1 MVSAYSVQ
9 ISNRNPLVSDS
20 PKPGD
25 LFLKHAHDGSIKTRK
40 QPAMKKLS
48 RLTKII
54 YGFGDTG
61 FSMTSTIIAAYFPIF
76 LTDVIGIAPAIA
88 AIGLFI
94 GKSWDYINDPL
105 MGYIS
110 DRTRTRW
117 GRRRPFLLFGA
128 LPYGLIF
135 AFLWWKPPLESQT
148 ALLVFFTFMY
158 VLYDAV
164 VTFVSMPYFALT
176 PELTEDYDERTEL
189 TGYRMFFSI
198 LGGLI
203 SFVVPMMIIGQ
214 MSPSNAGNVF
224 RMGLIF
230 GAASALPL
238 FFVFFGTKEKPYFT
252 KLERPKLFASFK
264 SALKNR
270 PFVFSAVIYLFT
282 WTSMHIIEA
291 NLLFYIK
298 YVVQRE
304 SLSEVIMA
312 AIFITAIVSLP
323 FWNWLSKKLNK
334 RMAYIYGI
342 AFWAVV
348 QILLITVNASSSL
361 VYLLSL
367 CILAGM
373 GVGAAHVLPWAMIPD
388 AIELDELETGK
399 RHEGIFYSLV
409 TLMSKTANSI
419 AVPLALAI
427 LDFSGYIPNAAV
439 QPAST
444 LTGIRIVVGPIPA
457 ALLVGGIIFAIFYPL
472 SRDEHHNVV
481 KKLTLRRQIQ
491 DK

>member
-1 MVSAYSVQ
+1 
-9 ISNRNPLVSDS
+9 
-20 PKPGD
+20 
-25 LFLKHAHDGSIKTRK
+25 
-40 QPAMKKLS
+40 MKKLS

-54 YGFGDTG
+54 YGFGDIG
-61 FSMTSTIIAAYFPIF
+61 FSMTGTIIAAYFPIF

-105 MGYIS
+105 MGYLS

-128 LPYGLIF
+128 LPYGLAF
-135 AFLWWKPPLESQT
+135 AFLWWKPPLETQT
-148 ALLVFFTFMY
+148 ALIVFYTFMF
-158 VLYDAV
+158 VLYDAAG
-164 VTFVSMPYFALT
+164 TFVGMPYFALT

-198 LGGLI
+198 LGGLV
-203 SFVVPMMIIGQ
+203 SFVFPMMIIGT
-214 MSPSNAGNVF
+214 MAPDNAGNVF

-230 GAASALPL
+230 GVASFIPL
-238 FFVFFGTKEKPYFT
+238 YFVFFGTKEKPYFT
-252 KLERPKLFASFK
+252 KLERPKLLASLK

-304 SLSEVIMA
+304 GMTEIIMGT
-312 AIFITAIVSLP
+312 IFVTAILSLP
-323 FWNWLSKKLNK
+323 LWDWVSKKFNK
-334 RMAYIYGI
+334 RLAYIYGI

-348 QILLITVNASSSL
+348 QILLITVTAASSL
-361 VYLLSL
+361 VYLLVL
-367 CILAGM
+367 CFLAGI

-388 AIELDELETGK
+388 AIEVDELDSGK
-399 RHEGIFYSLV
+399 RHEGMFYSLV
-409 TLMSKTANSI
+409 TLMSKTTNSI

-439 QPAST
+439 QPTST
-444 LTGIRIVVGPIPA
+444 LTGIRLVVGPIPA
-457 ALLVGGIIFAIFYPL
+457 LLLVGGIIFAIFYPL
-472 SRDEHHNVV
+472 SREEHHEVV
-481 KKLTLRRQIQ
+481 QQLEVRRQNKQ
-491 DK
+491 

>member
-1 MVSAYSVQ
+1 
-9 ISNRNPLVSDS
+9 
-20 PKPGD
+20 
-25 LFLKHAHDGSIKTRK
+25 
-40 QPAMKKLS
+40 MKKLS

-54 YGFGDTG
+54 YGFGDIG
-61 FSMTSTIIAAYFPIF
+61 FSMTGTIIAAYFPIF
-76 LTDVIGIAPAIA
+76 LTDVVGIAPAVA

-105 MGYIS
+105 IGYLS

-128 LPYGLIF
+128 LPYGLAF

-148 ALLVFFTFMY
+148 ALLVFYTFMF
-158 VLYDAV
+158 VLYDAAGTV
-164 VTFVSMPYFALT
+164 VGMPYFALT

-198 LGGLI
+198 LGGLV
-203 SFVVPMMIIGQ
+203 SFVIPMMIIGT
-214 MSPSNAGNVF
+214 MSPENTGNVF

-230 GAASALPL
+230 GAASFIPL
-238 FFVFFGTKEKPYFT
+238 YFVFFGTKEKPYFK
-252 KLERPKLFASFK
+252 KLERPKLLASLK

-298 YVVQRE
+298 YVVKRE
-304 SLSEVIMA
+304 GMTEIIMGT
-312 AIFITAIVSLP
+312 IFVTAILSLP
-323 FWNWLSKKLNK
+323 LWNWVSKKFNK
-334 RMAYIYGI
+334 RLAYIYGI

-348 QILLITVNASSSL
+348 QILLITVTDSSSL

-367 CILAGM
+367 CFLAGI

-388 AIELDELETGK
+388 AIEVDELDTGK
-399 RHEGIFYSLV
+399 RHEGMFYSLV
-409 TLMSKTANSI
+409 TLMSKTTNSI
-419 AVPLALAI
+419 AVPLALAV

-439 QPAST
+439 QPTST
-444 LTGIRIVVGPIPA
+444 LTGIRLVVGPIPA
-457 ALLVGGIIFAIFYPL
+457 LLLVGGIIFAIFYPL
-472 SRDEHHNVV
+472 SREEHHEVV
-481 KKLTLRRQIQ
+481 QELEVRRQSAP
-491 DK
+491 